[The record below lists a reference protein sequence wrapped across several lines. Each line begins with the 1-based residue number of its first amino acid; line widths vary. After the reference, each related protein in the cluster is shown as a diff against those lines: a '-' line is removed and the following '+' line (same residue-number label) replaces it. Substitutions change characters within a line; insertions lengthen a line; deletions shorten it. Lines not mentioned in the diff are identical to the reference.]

1 VTGSTANRESLIRGQ
16 SGRKLRLATTGTL
29 TFATGQFALS
39 PLLPSIIESLD
50 ISRFAAGIAMSM
62 MFGITAVV
70 RYPGGRLSDDLSRK
84 TVIVAGLIVLIGGF
98 SLLTAVQGYPSF
110 VVGVTVVGI
119 GIGLYS
125 SSAVA
130 WLSDLFIDK
139 QGQALGVNN
148 GSIYLAGILGALL
161 ATAALR
167 ANAWRSAFLP
177 IVIALVALVP
187 AVHVWNDEPYRFGRP
202 EFDVRGTVARLLQST
217 RVRRMLV
224 IGALFGISWQGAITF
239 LPDFLQAEKA
249 ISATFAN
256 NLFALLFAIG
266 IGSNLLAGRI
276 ADRFSVPLLISAV
289 AATTAGGLVG
299 IIYVEHHAVLI
310 ANIVVLGAGLAA
322 IWPALQSYM
331 MNLFPDDSKGGDFG
345 AFSTGYGVIASLGP
359 SIVGFIVDQLSFTIA
374 FLALACCLLLSA
386 VLAIQLE
393 RWD

>member
-1 VTGSTANRESLIRGQ
+1 MTGSIANQESLVSGQ
-16 SGRKLRLATTGTL
+16 SGRKLRVATTGTL

-39 PLLPSIIESLD
+39 PLLPSIIESLG

-62 MFGITAVV
+62 MFGITAIV

-84 TVIVAGLIVLIGGF
+84 TVIIAGLIVLIIGF
-98 SLLTAVQGYPSF
+98 SLLSVVRGYPTF
-110 VVGVTVVGI
+110 VIAVTIVGI

-130 WLSDLFIDK
+130 WLSDIFFQK

-161 ATAALR
+161 ATAALN
-167 ANAWRSAFLP
+167 ADAWRSAFLP

-187 AVHVWNDEPYRFGRP
+187 AVHIWNDEPYRVDRP
-202 EFDVRGTVARLLQST
+202 EFDVRGTVFRLLQSA

-224 IGALFGISWQGAITF
+224 IGALFGIAWQGAITF
-239 LPDFLQAEKA
+239 LPTFLQDEKT

-266 IGSNLLAGRI
+266 IGSNLLAGRV

-289 AATTAGGLVG
+289 AGISASGLVG
-299 IIYVEHHAVLI
+299 IIYAEQRAVLI
-310 ANIVVLGAGLAA
+310 GSIVVLGVGLAA

-331 MNLFPDDSKGGDFG
+331 MDLFPDDSKGGDFG
-345 AFSTGYGVIASLGP
+345 AFSTGYGVIASFGP
-359 SIVGFIVDQLSFTIA
+359 SIVGFIVDQLNFTIA
-374 FLALACCLLLSA
+374 FLSLTGCLLISA
-386 VLAIQLE
+386 LLAVQLE
-393 RWD
+393 FWD